1 MSTLSRDA
9 IRDDV
14 VLMTGGHFTGTAL
27 GPVAYDEI
35 LNRAR
40 ASATDYLD
48 LFEELFLGSRFDA
61 LAQSNFQLP
70 MFLGLMADADPT
82 RVRRVAETLL
92 KQYDA
97 VLAFHDSVTDRA
109 ALHQLMPEDMV
120 NMSFRLDARRAELRQ
135 LVARLPA

>member
-97 VLAFHDSVTDRA
+97 VLGDRSGGAAPVDAGRHGEHVFPSRRA
-109 ALHQLMPEDMV
+109 ACRVEATG
-120 NMSFRLDARRAELRQ
+120 R
-135 LVARLPA
+135 

>member
-27 GPVAYDEI
+27 GPVAYDEV
-35 LNRAR
+35 LSRAR
-40 ASATDYLD
+40 ANASDYLD
-48 LFEELFLGSRFDA
+48 VFEELFLGASFDA
-61 LAQSNFQLP
+61 LQQSNFQLP
-70 MFLGLMADADPT
+70 VFLELIADAAQA
-82 RVRRVAETLL
+82 RARKVAESLL

-97 VLAFHDSVTDRA
+97 VLAFHDSVSDRA
-109 ALHQLMPEDMV
+109 ALHQLMPEEMV
-120 NMSFRLDARRAELRQ
+120 NMSFRLDARRAELRR